1 MKKLIYALCALAA
14 FSLQAM
20 EPSKRTPLAP
30 IAAPQLPF
38 QSPTKTTPY
47 FTNSENDGG
56 LKIALQSLEK
66 TAPGDVIAVDAFI
79 VTDSR
84 LTTLLI
90 KKHKEG
96 VKISVNAC
104 GSARWSKGQIERL
117 KAAGIDVFVFNE
129 SRDMLNP
136 HSNFPVKLHKK
147 SIAWT
152 YTNPETG
159 EKEHRVWS
167 GGRNLTYMATA
178 HEDKETNEE
187 TMVYYCDD
195 QETFASQL
203 QAHERTRKRKPG
215 DTSVRHVVKA
225 TPKKSRT
232 FQSDQHD
239 ICASVAERIHNTD
252 ADDSLMM
259 SIFAISHPEII
270 RACLESAKK
279 GALKLLITDPYTL
292 KNKESMEFL
301 QTLAQQHCVDV
312 RIFNP
317 TGEKKCGRFS
327 IINHEKMFVRRKA
340 DGSTLTGLGS
350 TNFTASNNA
359 DITDWTFHPD
369 DQHFAQQCIDHMQE
383 LAKKSVS
390 FQEYKPQAQ
399 RSLLT

>member
-1 MKKLIYALCALAA
+1 MKKLIYILYAFTA

-20 EPSKRTPLAP
+20 EPSRGAP
-30 IAAPQLPF
+30 AAPF

-90 KKHKEG
+90 KKHNEG

-147 SIAWT
+147 SIAWS
-152 YTNPETG
+152 YTNPTTG
-159 EKEHRVWS
+159 QKEYRVWS

-178 HEDKETNEE
+178 HEDKEANEE
-187 TMVYYCDD
+187 TMVYHRDD
-195 QETFASQL
+195 KEIYSSQL

-215 DTSVRHVVKA
+215 DNTSVRHVVKT

-252 ADDSLMM
+252 SDDSLIM

-279 GALKLLITDPYTL
+279 GVLKLLITDPYTL
-292 KNKESMEFL
+292 KNKESREFL
-301 QTLAQQHCVDV
+301 QTLAQQHRVDV

-327 IINHEKMFVRRKA
+327 IINHEKMFVRKKA
-340 DGSTLTGLGS
+340 DGSTLTGIGS
-350 TNFTASNNA
+350 TNFTPSNNA
-359 DITDWTFHPD
+359 DITDWTFHPE
-369 DQHFAQQCIDHMQE
+369 DQHFAQLCIEHMQE

-390 FQEYKPQAQ
+390 FQEYKSPAT
-399 RSLLT
+399 RTLFT